1 MSETPATLILDINAA
16 GLADGSDPWMHL
28 VPAGRFVGADGRGP
42 YVLKDAGAVIA
53 ASMAGGKVLLDE
65 CHSTDLA
72 APKGLPAPA
81 RGWIV
86 EMQARPDG
94 IWGRVELN
102 ATGKSLMAEQAYRG
116 VSPAMMV
123 TKSSP
128 AEVRAI
134 ARASLTNDPN
144 LPLHT
149 LHHKADTM
157 SLPASLLARLGLTAD
172 ADEAAIAAAIGT
184 SLDQVET
191 HSKTIAT
198 LAAAAGAKAD
208 AKPDELVVHIH
219 QVVKTAEAAGDS
231 TKLAETVVTLQS
243 QLDTLRADNARTR
256 AVAYVDGAIR
266 DGKPIKALRD
276 HYITR
281 HAKDPAAVETEINA
295 LASVHSGGIDPA
307 RRQAANP
314 TADVT
319 DVGDIVT
326 KATLHQREHPGKAWA
341 DCVLAVSGG

>member
-1 MSETPATLILDINAA
+1 MNDTATLILDINAA

-28 VPAGRFVGADGRGP
+28 VPAGRFSGADGRGP
-42 YVLKDAGAVIA
+42 YVLRDAEAVIR
-53 ASMAGGKVLLDE
+53 ASMAGGKILLDE

-102 ATGKSLMAEQAYRG
+102 AAGKGLMAERAYRG

-123 TKSSP
+123 TKGSP

-144 LPLHT
+144 LPLHN

-157 SLPASLLARLGLTAD
+157 SLPDLLLTRLGLKTD
-172 ADEAAIAAAIGT
+172 ADEAAVAAAIGAA
-184 SLDQVET
+184 LDQTET
-191 HSKTIAT
+191 HARTIAS
-198 LAAAAGAKAD
+198 LATAAGAKAD
-208 AKPDELVVHIH
+208 AKPDELVTHIH
-219 QVVKTAEAAGDS
+219 QVVRTAEAAGDS
-231 TKLAETVVTLQS
+231 EHLAKTVVTLQS
-243 QLDTLRADNARTR
+243 QLDTLQADNARTR
-256 AVAYVDGAIR
+256 AEAYVDGAIR

-276 HYITR
+276 HYISR
-281 HAKDPAAVETEINA
+281 HAKEPAAVEKEIAA

-307 RRQAANP
+307 RQRSANP
-314 TADVT
+314 VADTT
-319 DVGDIVT
+319 DVNDIIT
-326 KATLHQREHPGKAWA
+326 KAQLHQREHPGKTWA